1 LELNVEEREESCSIV
16 SKIVKLKIYR
26 RVIEGT
32 VLQEGEIVGYDCGSS
47 SSNCETRCHYRLLI
61 DDY

>member
-1 LELNVEEREESCSIV
+1 MKLKVEEREESCSIV

-26 RVIEGT
+26 RVIEST
-32 VLQEGEIVGYDCGSS
+32 VLQEGEIVSYDCGSS
-47 SSNCETRCHYRLLI
+47 SSNCETRCHYRLLM